1 MKDSVLWTPSPERR
15 EHSQIAEF
23 VNHINGAHDLNLPL
37 DYPKIWEWSVLESK
51 TFWHEVWDFF
61 SVIGDKGSGEV
72 VNANAMPGA
81 RFFADA
87 KLNFAENLLRNA
99 DERPALISWDENG
112 KRKTISRAELKAQT
126 ESLAGWL
133 RAQGVKPGDGICA
146 YMPNIPE
153 TIMAFLAAAS
163 VGAVFSS
170 CSMDF
175 GPDSVVERFGQTEPK
190 FLFVADGYYYNGRTI
205 NRHAEVKEVVS
216 RLPSLE
222 RIIHVPFID
231 AEDVPAEVVLWS
243 DAKAGSEF
251 DDFWRGEFN
260 SPLLALFSSGTTGV
274 PKCIVHGAGGVL
286 LQHLKE
292 LGLHMDIRA
301 GERAFYF
308 TTCGWMMWNWLVSA
322 LSLEAAVVLYEGN
335 PLYPSASALWTMSE
349 AEDITLFGAS
359 AKYFDALKKAEAS
372 PKKTHELSSL
382 RTICSTGSPLSPE
395 GFDYIHRDIHGDA
408 QIASISGGTDIVSCF
423 ALGNPL
429 DSVRRGELQ
438 GRGLGMAV
446 SVYDESGSSIIG
458 EPGELVCESPFP
470 SMPLGFR
477 NDGDGSRYHA
487 AYFDYFPGVW
497 RHGDWATL
505 HVHGGMQIHGRSDA
519 TLNPGGVRIGTAEI
533 YRPAE
538 SLPEVLEALA
548 VGQEWQE
555 DTRIVLFVRLV
566 EGVELDDDLRCRI
579 REVIRSRASPR
590 HVPSKIVGVGDM
602 PRTRSGKITE
612 IAVRETIHGR
622 PVNNLGALANPESL
636 EYFRDLEALDKD

>member
-1 MKDSVLWTPSPERR
+1 MLWTPDAERR
-15 EHSQIAEF
+15 RHSKIAAF
-23 VNHINGAHDLNLPL
+23 VRHVNAAHNLKLPL
-37 DYPKIWEWSVLESK
+37 DYPPIWEWSVAESK

-61 SVIGDKGSGEV
+61 AVVGDKGSGEV
-72 VNANAMPGA
+72 VNANDMPGA

-87 KLNFAENLLRNA
+87 RLNFAENLLRNA
-99 DERPALISWDENG
+99 DDRPALISWDENG
-112 KRKTISRAELKAQT
+112 RRKTTSRAELAVQT
-126 ESLAGWL
+126 RALAGWL
-133 RAQGVKPGDGICA
+133 RAQGVKPGDSVCA

-153 TIMAFLAAAS
+153 TITAFLAASS

-175 GPDSVVERFGQTEPK
+175 GPDSVVERFGQTAPK
-190 FLFVADGYYYNGRTI
+190 FLFTADGYEYNGRPI
-205 NRHAEVKEVVS
+205 DRRAEVEEVAT

-222 RIIHVPFID
+222 KVVHVPYLH
-231 AEDVPAEVVLWS
+231 AEYTPTKGVLWAE
-243 DAKAGSEF
+243 AKAESEF

-260 SPLLALFSSGTTGV
+260 APLLALFSSGTTGV
-274 PKCIVHGAGGVL
+274 PKCIVHAAGGVL

-322 LSLEAAVVLYEGN
+322 LALEAAVVLYEGN
-335 PLYPSASALWTMSE
+335 PLYPSASALWKMAE
-349 AEDITLFGAS
+349 AEKITLFGAS
-359 AKYFDALKKAEAS
+359 AKYFDALKRTESS
-372 PKKTHELSSL
+372 PKTEHDLSAL

-395 GFDYIHRDIHGDA
+395 GFDYIHRDIHDDV

-446 SVYDESGSSIIG
+446 SVYDESGKSIVG

-470 SMPLGFR
+470 CMPLGFR
-477 NDGDGSRYHA
+477 SDPDGSRYHA

-505 HVHGGMQIHGRSDA
+505 HPHGGMQIHGRSDA

-538 SLPEVLEALA
+538 SLPEVAEALA
-548 VGQEWQE
+548 VGQEWQN
-555 DTRIVLFVRLV
+555 DTRIVLFVKLAAGAV
-566 EGVELDDDLRCRI
+566 LDDELRGRL
-579 REVIRSRASPR
+579 RDVIRRRASPR
-590 HVPSKIVGVGDM
+590 HVPAKIVSVADM

-622 PVNNLGALANPESL
+622 PVNNLGALANPEVL
-636 EYFRDLEALDKD
+636 EYFRGLEALDKN